1 MTSLLPPNLLKL
13 FQPRPHPQYLKPLT
27 PDPARRGPDKLT
39 GVAALLAQVKAEA
52 EEDELKQGMA
62 DKPTEAE
69 SSGDVKDEKPD
80 VPGKSTEGKP
90 TLAGE
95 YARELRKEK
104 RKKRQE
110 RYKKELEKK
119 CTCTDTASL
128 TIRRQASGRPACY
141 R

>member
-39 GVAALLAQVKAEA
+39 GVAALLAKVKAEA
-52 EEDELKQGMA
+52 EEDELKQGLA

-69 SSGDVKDEKPD
+69 TSGDVKGETVDGETKTAAD
-80 VPGKSTEGKP
+80 GKP

-95 YARELRKEK
+95 YARELRMEK

-119 CTCTDTASL
+119 CE
-128 TIRRQASGRPACY
+128 
-141 R
+141 

>member
-27 PDPARRGPDKLT
+27 PDPAKRGPDKLT
-39 GVAALLAQVKAEA
+39 GVAALLARLKAEA

-62 DKPTEAE
+62 DKPVEDGE
-69 SSGDVKDEKPD
+69 GSGQVKDEANGESKTGVEKD
-80 VPGKSTEGKP
+80 VKP

-95 YARELRKEK
+95 YARELRLEK

-110 RYKKELEKK
+110 KYKKELEKK
-119 CTCTDTASL
+119 CET
-128 TIRRQASGRPACY
+128 RPK
-141 R
+141 RVFR